1 MNARAKT
8 VLIGIWTAG
17 FLLSACQTSSVAVEA
32 QPRFVSQIPYFTPTS
47 SCAEVDAAFEAA
59 QEKEPPPGLDDLI
72 AARRQCRVDPPELSR
87 NDAETHLSDTNLA
100 YEIAGS
106 TIFSLYARAADA
118 APRLCCSIQGSDIW
132 TRIEGSD
139 LLGAQFRLEDLNQTI
154 LSLML
159 LGDNEA
165 NFDYRGPDAPEKP
178 RFYGL
183 NVENLEGQTFDR
195 QLYSPELGETRKLAI
210 YLPPGHTP
218 EKDWPV
224 LFFADGISVSY
235 TARLIEPLI
244 VAGDMAPV
252 VIVGLLSG
260 QGGIVEDRSDVPV
273 KTDLRNADYL
283 PRFDESAPERFD
295 QHMRFVTDTVRPWAE
310 TSFGAG
316 RNDQR
321 RGVTGKSSGGTF
333 ALYAGY
339 LNPDLFDVAIPQSP
353 GSGTLF
359 DADPAPAN
367 AAEFWISGGT
377 LEIPFIKS
385 ARASASSLSDAGY
398 SVHFQTYFAG
408 HAPDQWDQGLADTLP
423 KAFPPAR

>member
-1 MNARAKT
+1 MIARMKIVLGGICT
-8 VLIGIWTAG
+8 VGL
-17 FLLSACQTSSVAVEA
+17 LLSACQTPPADSEDSPKFISLV
-32 QPRFVSQIPYFTPTS
+32 PYFTPTTP
-47 SCAEVDAAFEAA
+47 CADVDAAYEA
-59 QEKEPPPGLDDLI
+59 EIENGTSPELDDLT
-72 AARRQCRVDPPELSR
+72 AARRQCRLDSPDLNRGE
-87 NDAETHLSDTNLA
+87 AETHLSDTNLA
-100 YEIAGS
+100 YEVTGS
-106 TIFSLYARAADA
+106 TILTLYARTAGE

-132 TRIEGSD
+132 TRIEDSD
-139 LLGAQFRLEDLNQTI
+139 LFGAQFRLEDLNQTI

-159 LGDNEA
+159 LGDTEA
-165 NFDYRGPDAPEKP
+165 KVDYRGPDAPEKP
-178 RFYGL
+178 SFDGL
-183 NVENLEGQTFDR
+183 DVENLAGQTFDH
-195 QLYSPELGETRKLAI
+195 QLFSPELGETRKLAI

-283 PRFDESAPERFD
+283 PRLDDGAPERFD
-295 QHMRFVTDTVRPWAE
+295 QHMRFVTDTVIPWAE
-310 TSFGAG
+310 TRFGAG

-359 DADPAPAN
+359 EADPAPGN
-367 AAEFWISGGT
+367 AAEFWISAGT
-377 LEIPFIKS
+377 LEIPFLKS
-385 ARASASSLSDAGY
+385 ARASSNALSDAGY
-398 SVHFQTYFAG
+398 NVHFRSYFAG

-423 KAFPPAR
+423 IAFPPAR